1 MTVEALAGQRLMVGF
16 EGTVLDNDLKYLI
29 DSIKIGG
36 VVLFSRNI
44 ENPFQLKTLCGSI
57 QNHARSCGLPP
68 LIIAVDQEGGEVARL
83 KTPFTAFPGNSKM
96 RDVQDARHFAT
107 ITAEEL
113 NSLGINMDL
122 APVLDI
128 VPKNIQ
134 GVMSKRS
141 FGHDPNWVS
150 RLGGEVVSKLQQN
163 GIMAVVKHFP
173 GIGRATLD
181 PHDDWMTLNT
191 DYSVLK
197 TTDLV
202 PFEDAVN
209 QNVSGVMLS
218 HLRYRQID
226 ARWPASLSVKIAKD
240 LLRRK
245 MNYKGIVMTDDM
257 DMGAIKKH
265 YDIKTVVARVLMA
278 KIDMILI
285 CHRSLDIESAFETV
299 CRTLH
304 DSAQIKSDA
313 LASATRIYRQKK
325 MYLKNLFMCEKK

>member
-1 MTVEALAGQRLMVGF
+1 MTLEALAGQRLMVGF

-36 VVLFSRNI
+36 VVLFSRNV
-44 ENPFQLKTLCGSI
+44 ENPSQLKTLCSSI

-83 KTPFTAFPGNSKM
+83 KAPFTLFPGNSKM
-96 RDVQDARHFAT
+96 RDEQDARHFAT

-113 NSLGINMDL
+113 NSVGINMDL

-141 FGHDPNWVS
+141 FGHDPNWIS

-209 QNVSGVMLS
+209 RNVSGVMLS
-218 HLRYRQID
+218 HLRYQQID
-226 ARWPASLSVKIAKD
+226 ARWPASLSVKIAGD

-257 DMGAIKKH
+257 DMGVIKKH

-278 KIDMILI
+278 KIDMMLI
-285 CHRSLDIESAFETV
+285 CHRSPDIESAFETI
-299 CRTLH
+299 CRTLG

-313 LASATRIYRQKK
+313 LVSANRIYRQKK
-325 MYLKNLFMCEKK
+325 MYLENLFMCEKK